1 MRILIVGGEES
12 GLQPRSWGL
21 EPLHPLIEVIKQI
34 KELDWHATQR
44 SGICSHVSDM
54 VRCLKKPCGNAV

>member
-21 EPLHPLIEVIKQI
+21 EPLHPLTEVIKQI
-34 KELDWHATQR
+34 KELDWYATPLSGVCFHR
-44 SGICSHVSDM
+44 SDI
-54 VRCLKKPCGNAV
+54 VRCLKKPCCNAV